1 MEDAEG
7 SAMVEHRRR
16 VTMPLRFFVIA
27 MSLLLPCAALAEP
40 RSLTVV
46 PHPLEFDPRPEL
58 VSASDKLKGA
68 WVEAVREAGEVVTP
82 SRRELDAALL
92 EVGRK
97 DCRTSNDCLAALA
110 VKGAGLYAVHAMVEL
125 TEAGVFMVTARV
137 VRDDG
142 KLMASFTVQQ
152 PRGDKK
158 KPLVPMVKQVLVDV
172 IKGLG
177 VKALPTFKEAVAA
190 PPPAVVTPPPP
201 PPPVVVAPPVVEP
214 AAAPVEPTSKSR
226 TVVGVSVMGAGA
238 AVGLAGGALL
248 FVAQAQARALMVDA
262 RGFLPATADADTFS
276 RATTAN
282 TLHLAGLVG
291 LGVGAAS
298 LVAGLVVLLTGPSE
312 ASVSFLPIAGGGVAV
327 VGGPLP

>member
-1 MEDAEG
+1 MHFRAAVLG
-7 SAMVEHRRR
+7 
-16 VTMPLRFFVIA
+16 
-27 MSLLLPCAALAEP
+27 LLLTLPCAALGEP

-58 VSASDKLKGA
+58 VSVSDKLKGV

-82 SRRELDAALL
+82 SRREIDAAYL
-92 EVGRK
+92 EVGRR

-110 VKGAGLYAVHAMVEL
+110 VKGEGLYAVHAMVEL

-142 KLMASFTVQQ
+142 KLMASFTVQH

-158 KPLVPMVKQVLVDV
+158 KSLVPLVKQVLIDV

-177 VKALPTFKEAVAA
+177 VKSLATFKEAVAA

-201 PPPVVVAPPVVEP
+201 PPPVVVAPPVVETP
-214 AAAPVEPTSKSR
+214 ATPVEPAGKTRK
-226 TVVGVSVMGAGA
+226 VVAFSVMGAGA
-238 AVGLAGGALL
+238 AVGLGGGALL
-248 FVAQAQARALMVDA
+248 FVAQTQARALMVDA
-262 RGFLPATADADTFS
+262 RGFLPATADAEAIT
-276 RATTAN
+276 RANGAN

-291 LGVGAAS
+291 IGVGAAS
-298 LVAGLVVLLTGPSE
+298 LVAGLIVLLTGPSE
-312 ASVSFLPIAGGGVAV
+312 ASVSFLPIAGGGLAV
-327 VGGPLP
+327 VGGSLP